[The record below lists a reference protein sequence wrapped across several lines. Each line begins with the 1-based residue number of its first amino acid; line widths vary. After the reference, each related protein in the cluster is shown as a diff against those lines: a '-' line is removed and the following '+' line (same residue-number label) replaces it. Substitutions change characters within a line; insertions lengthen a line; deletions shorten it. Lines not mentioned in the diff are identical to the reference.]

1 MVSVGKRV
9 SNFCR
14 EKKKKYWEQDES
26 LIEHGMKAFALNLC
40 KVQLRF
46 AAKMKNRFRL
56 SFGTLSLS
64 LSLPLPADQS
74 DREKA
79 RLFS

>member
-1 MVSVGKRV
+1 
-9 SNFCR
+9 
-14 EKKKKYWEQDES
+14 
-26 LIEHGMKAFALNLC
+26 MKAFALNLC
-40 KVQLRF
+40 KVQLWF

-79 RLFS
+79 RLFSWRLMSKDVTTTLLLDGEGRESL